1 MSSVTVAQQNDSDK
15 KRKCILQYFIHVWTI
30 VELEGRKV
38 RKDPTDLLI
47 RGIQP
52 ALWLLVFGQAFSRI
66 RAIPTGHV
74 SYQAFLTPG
83 ILAQSITFISIFYGI
98 AIIWERDMGLLQKI
112 VSTPIRLSSLILGKM
127 LSASLRALFQSVMI
141 MILSIALG
149 IHLNWSLI
157 SIAGVIFTVILGG
170 AFFSG
175 LSMFIAALVRTRER
189 MMGFGQLITMP
200 LFFSSNAL
208 YPRAIMPTW
217 LKVLATVNPMSYL
230 VDALRG
236 LLISVSEVHLIF
248 DWFVLIVASVV
259 MLLLNRALFSRILS
273 V

>member
-1 MSSVTVAQQNDSDK
+1 MSSVTAAPQNDSVK
-15 KRKCILQYFIHVWTI
+15 KRNPIIQYFFHVWTI
-30 VELEGRKV
+30 VELEARKV
-38 RKDPTDLLI
+38 RKDPTDLLM

-52 ALWLLVFGQAFSRI
+52 ALWLLVFGQAFSHI

-112 VSTPIRLSSLILGKM
+112 VSTPIRRSSLILGKM
-127 LSASLRALFQSVMI
+127 LSASLRALFQAAVI
-141 MILSIALG
+141 MILAIVLG
-149 IHLNWSLI
+149 IHLNWSFI
-157 SIAGVIFTVILGG
+157 SIAGVLFTVVLGG
-170 AFFSG
+170 TFFSG
-175 LSMFIAALVRTRER
+175 MSMFIAALVRTRER

-208 YPRAIMPTW
+208 YPRSIMPTW

-236 LLISVSEVHLIF
+236 LLISVSEVHLF
-248 DWFVLIVASVV
+248 MDWFVLFAASVV
-259 MLLLNRALFSRILS
+259 MWLLNKALFFRILS